1 MQDER
6 IKILQIVG
14 NARLGGVSSCILNYY
29 RHTELKK
36 FSFDFVTYAP
46 SVFDER
52 VKEIDPDARVYYIS
66 PFQKNFLKN

>member
-29 RHTELKK
+29 RHTDLKK

-52 VKEIDPDARVYYIS
+52 VER
-66 PFQKNFLKN
+66 N